1 MANIKSF
8 PNNQDVYIG
17 AEEVMK
23 WLHGRTSGV
32 FAAENNAA
40 VTAVQNNMAV
50 SVSDGTGWMSNAGK
64 DGVVWW
70 NDAEKTNGAK
80 LQLSIDAADSTLDR
94 IDRIIV
100 EWKTTNYVDYPEIK
114 VLKGTVSSTAAA
126 PALTNNSTLR
136 QISLARVSIPAGT
149 TALTN
154 SLVTDER
161 LDASVCGLVTD
172 NISVDTSMINN
183 QVQAVLTETQEQ
195 SAAVLQAINDELAQ
209 LEAGTAVELK
219 KLQFTNTTVAKA
231 AFVADSTYQDYP
243 YRASVTLTGVL
254 SSMIPDVV
262 LSLADAISGN
272 FAPVAACYD
281 GGIYLYA
288 ASAPDTAMTIP
299 TIICWRGNT

>member
-1 MANIKSF
+1 MAEIKSW
-8 PNNQDVYIG
+8 PNNQDEYVG
-17 AEEVMK
+17 AEYVMR

-32 FAAENNAA
+32 FAAAANAA
-40 VTAVQNNMAV
+40 VAAVQNEMAV
-50 SVSDGTGWMSNAGK
+50 TVSDGIGWLTDADANGI
-64 DGVVWW
+64 VWW
-70 NDAEKTNGAK
+70 NDTEKTTGAK
-80 LQLSIDAADSTLDR
+80 LKLTISPADSTLNR

-114 VLKGTVSSTAAA
+114 VLKGTVSSTATA

-154 SLVTDER
+154 SLITDER

-172 NISVDTSMINN
+172 NISIDTSMISN

-195 SAAVLQAINDELAQ
+195 SAAVLQAINDELAR

-219 KLQFTNTTVAKA
+219 KLQFTNTAVAKT